1 MARAIICLLDSFGIG
16 GAPDAAD
23 FFNDGVPDTGANTFL
38 HIAEKCAAG
47 EGDLKGVRAGP
58 LHLPNMDQLGLGAA
72 GELSVGTL
80 APGFSNKPLGTWG
93 AAREVSI
100 GKDTPSGHWEIAGLP
115 VPFAWGYFPKA
126 EPTFPDELIKEFVA
140 NAGLPGILGNVHAS
154 GTQIM
159 AELGEE
165 HIRTGKPICYS
176 SADSVMQ
183 IAAHEKHFGLNR
195 LYEICEIA
203 FELTAPLKIGR
214 VIARPFLG
222 EDAHSFE
229 RTGNR
234 RDFAIPPPEPTL
246 LDRLKDA
253 GRQVYAIG
261 KISDIYA
268 GHGITHKI
276 KASGN
281 MTLFDKTLEAM
292 EMTHDGG
299 LIFTNFVD
307 FDQDFGHRRD
317 VPGYANALEQFDK
330 RLPELIAKM
339 RDDDLL
345 VITADHGNDPSW
357 TGTDHTREQVPVLCY
372 APSLK
377 GRAIGLRPTFADIGQ
392 SIGQWLGV
400 EPGPHGTS
408 FL

>member
-1 MARAIICLLDSFGIG
+1 MRGISGKFKRPLNAITRITGRFARDKDGTTAVEFGLLGLPFFAMIAVILETSLVLLASNIFDSALQDTTRQIRTGQAKTASHTI
-16 GAPDAAD
+16 AD
-23 FFNDGVPDTGANTFL
+23 F
-38 HIAEKCAAG
+38 
-47 EGDLKGVRAGP
+47 RAGMCDR
-58 LHLPNMDQLGLGAA
+58 LVGLFDCDAI
-72 GELSVGTL
+72 VIVV
-80 APGFSNKPLGTWG
+80 
-93 AAREVSI
+93 REVS
-100 GKDTPSGHWEIAGLP
+100 
-115 VPFAWGYFPKA
+115 
-126 EPTFPDELIKEFVA
+126 
-140 NAGLPGILGNVHAS
+140 
-154 GTQIM
+154 
-159 AELGEE
+159 
-165 HIRTGKPICYS
+165 
-176 SADSVMQ
+176 
-183 IAAHEKHFGLNR
+183 
-195 LYEICEIA
+195 
-203 FELTAPLKIGR
+203 
-214 VIARPFLG
+214 
-222 EDAHSFE
+222 SFE

-317 VPGYANALEQFDK
+317 VPGYANALEQFDR

-400 EPGPHGTS
+400 ELGPHGTS